1 MNVLKK
7 SSTGVYLMIGIIFM
21 TFLYF
26 LPLFIKGFSIS
37 EFLVPLLN
45 NVDGFSGSLLR
56 SLIFAII
63 SSLFNIIV
71 GFFLALLLK
80 HISIFSFLGRQL
92 SWFLLPVI
100 LGNASV
106 AFIFKVSL
114 FNTHFFNNIIQAGS
128 YSHFA
133 LLLLLQFW
141 QFGFLFAYL
150 FWSNFHSINESKLGF
165 AKAFKLNSW
174 EIFKDITL
182 PLSKNLGV
190 LLFLIGFVFAFYE
203 SAKSQFVFKASQGTN
218 TELISH
224 WLERTY
230 YSKLLVNLDYASSYV
245 FKSSLLVFISSLL
258 TFLIIG
264 VMLNFLLQKVSR
276 FKGTGTRRFT
286 ICNNIY
292 LKRFSEIIFLLTC
305 FFIILLPVTM
315 VFYKIG
321 VKFSDQISNL
331 TLPLGLTIISASLT
345 TLFSLTFAIVAR
357 LVFKNTLQN
366 FNSSS
371 MILFALLFMLLLF
384 PSIAILLSG
393 FQWLSWLGYNSN
405 IMIYFVWVSG
415 HVVLLSPLLIG
426 FLLLIHFQVK
436 VVEIE
441 YISAY
446 TLQLREIVIN
456 SFIKRFKAEY
466 IFTLIIACSFIWNE
480 AVLNIILSDRIPSF
494 AANLQMMFVGRAAN
508 YQLASSYLIVSIL
521 LAVISIILW
530 QKILKKAAITSRVK

>member
-7 SSTGVYLMIGIIFM
+7 SSTGVYLMIGIIIT

-26 LPLFIKGFSIS
+26 LPLFIKGFSINA
-37 EFLVPLLN
+37 FLAPLLN
-45 NVDGFSGSLLR
+45 NVEGFSGSLFR

-63 SSLFNIIV
+63 SSLFNITV
-71 GFFLALLLK
+71 GFFIALLLK
-80 HISIFSFLGRQL
+80 HISIISLSGRQL

-128 YSHFA
+128 YSHFS

-174 EIFKDITL
+174 EILKDITL

-230 YSKLLVNLDYASSYV
+230 HSKLLVNLDYATSYV

-264 VMLNFLLQKVSR
+264 MILNFLLQKISR
-276 FKGTGTRRFT
+276 TKGTDTRRFT

-292 LKRFSEIIFLLTC
+292 IKRFSKIIFLLTC
-305 FFIILLPVTM
+305 FFIILLPVTI
-315 VFYKIG
+315 VFCEIG
-321 VKFSDQISNL
+321 VKFSNQISKL
-331 TLPLGLTIISASLT
+331 TLPLGLTLVSATLT
-345 TLFSLTFAIVAR
+345 TLFSLTFAIIAR

-415 HVVLLSPLLIG
+415 HAVLLSPLLIG
-426 FLLLIHFQVK
+426 FLILIHFQIK

-446 TLQLREIVIN
+446 RLQLREIFIN

-508 YQLASSYLIVSIL
+508 YQLAASYLIVSIL

-530 QKILKKAAITSRVK
+530 QKILKKAAVAID

>member
-1 MNVLKK
+1 
-7 SSTGVYLMIGIIFM
+7 MI
-21 TFLYF
+21 
-26 LPLFIKGFSIS
+26 K
-37 EFLVPLLN
+37 LN
-45 NVDGFSGSLLR
+45 NVDSFSGSLFR
-56 SLIFAII
+56 SLIFAVI
-63 SSLFNIIV
+63 SSLFNITV

-80 HISIFSFLGRQL
+80 HISIFSLLGRQL

-106 AFIFKVSL
+106 AFVFKVSL
-114 FNTHFFNNIIQAGS
+114 FNTHFFNNIIQNGS
-128 YSHFA
+128 CSHFA

-150 FWSNFHSINESKLGF
+150 FWSNFHNLNESKLGF

-230 YSKLLVNLDYASSYV
+230 HSKLLINLDYAATYV
-245 FKSSLLVFISSLL
+245 FKSSLLVFVSSLL
-258 TFLIIG
+258 TFLITG
-264 VMLNFLLQKVSR
+264 VILNFFLQKISLSKGACAIR
-276 FKGTGTRRFT
+276 FKIF
-286 ICNNIY
+286 NNLY
-292 LKRFSEIIFLLTC
+292 LKRFSTMVLLLAS
-305 FFIILLPVTM
+305 FFIILFPVTM
-315 VFYKIG
+315 VVCEIG
-321 VKFSDQISNL
+321 VNFSDQTSNL
-331 TLPLGLTIISASLT
+331 TLPLGLTLISATLT
-345 TLFSLTFAIVAR
+345 TLFSLTFAIIAR
-357 LVFKNTLQN
+357 LLFKRTLQN
-366 FNSSS
+366 FNTRS
-371 MILFALLFMLLLF
+371 MMLFALLFMLLLF

-415 HVVLLSPLLIG
+415 HVILLSPLLIG
-426 FLLLIHFQVK
+426 FLILIHFQIK
-436 VVEIE
+436 VIEIE

-446 TLQLREIVIN
+446 SLQLREIVIN
-456 SFIKRFKAEY
+456 SFVKRFKAEY
-466 IFTLIIACSFIWNE
+466 VFALIIACSFIWNE
-480 AVLNIILSDRIPSF
+480 AVLNIILSDKIPSF

-508 YQLASSYLIVSIL
+508 YQLATSYLEVSLL
-521 LAVISIILW
+521 LAVISIVIW
-530 QKILKKAAITSRVK
+530 QKILKKATVTSRLK

>member
-7 SSTGVYLMIGIIFM
+7 SSTGVYLLIGVVLLS
-21 TFLYF
+21 FLYF
-26 LPLFIKGFSIS
+26 FPLFIKGFSINA
-37 EFLVPLLN
+37 FFAPLLN
-45 NVDGFSGSLLR
+45 NVDSFSGSLFR
-56 SLIFAII
+56 SLIFAVI
-63 SSLFNIIV
+63 SSLFNITV

-80 HISIFSFLGRQL
+80 HISIFSLLGRQL

-106 AFIFKVSL
+106 AFVFKVSL
-114 FNTHFFNNIIQAGS
+114 FNTHFFNNIIQNGS
-128 YSHFA
+128 YSHFT

-150 FWSNFHSINESKLGF
+150 FWSNFHNLNESKLGF

-230 YSKLLVNLDYASSYV
+230 HSKLLINLDYAATYV
-245 FKSSLLVFISSLL
+245 FKSSLLVFVSSLL
-258 TFLIIG
+258 TFLITG
-264 VMLNFLLQKVSR
+264 VILNFFLQKISLSKGTSAIR
-276 FKGTGTRRFT
+276 FKIF
-286 ICNNIY
+286 NNLY
-292 LKRFSEIIFLLTC
+292 LKRFSTMVLLLAG
-305 FFIILLPVTM
+305 FFIILFPVTM
-315 VFYKIG
+315 VFCEIG
-321 VKFSDQISNL
+321 VNFSDQTSNL
-331 TLPLGLTIISASLT
+331 TLPLGLTLISATLT
-345 TLFSLTFAIVAR
+345 TLFSLTFAIIAR
-357 LVFKNTLQN
+357 LVFKRTLQN
-366 FNSSS
+366 FNSIS
-371 MILFALLFMLLLF
+371 MMLFALLFVLLLF

-415 HVVLLSPLLIG
+415 HVILLSPLLIG
-426 FLLLIHFQVK
+426 FLILIHFQIK
-436 VVEIE
+436 VIEIE

-446 TLQLREIVIN
+446 SLQLREIVIN
-456 SFIKRFKAEY
+456 SFVKRFKAEY
-466 IFTLIIACSFIWNE
+466 VFALIIACSFIWNE

-508 YQLASSYLIVSIL
+508 YQLATSYLAVSLL
-521 LAVISIILW
+521 LAVISIVIW
-530 QKILKKAAITSRVK
+530 QKILKKATVTSRLK